1 MLSPTV
7 SCENPLIQC
16 VLFGLRWHAVD
27 GCDLHG
33 GLDPW
38 LALIF
43 DLVPICCACHRL
55 QGAFHALM
63 EQLKGRGPCK
73 CLSLTNHRL
82 NREVSFL
89 YVNDRHW
96 DYMQKVMQSF
106 KTYGRLGK
114 NNKHLQS
121 ANSKV
126 ILPVNEYIS
135 TLLKWNI

>member
-1 MLSPTV
+1 MNTKTKNIFHQNPHYNNTTLWRFYFVFVVFKCKILLKITSSFFKVWLNTQKYFRSVPSFTAMDYSNMKCLSPIV
-7 SCENPLIQC
+7 SCENPPCIQC

-63 EQLKGRGPCK
+63 EQLKGRGA
-73 CLSLTNHRL
+73 L
-82 NREVSFL
+82 
-89 YVNDRHW
+89 
-96 DYMQKVMQSF
+96 
-106 KTYGRLGK
+106 
-114 NNKHLQS
+114 
-121 ANSKV
+121 
-126 ILPVNEYIS
+126 
-135 TLLKWNI
+135 